1 MFSVLVIRLVPPR
14 AGGGG
19 NFFYFPYRLNLAK
32 ILQAPSVS
40 PKGDTLRFLVA
51 VSTSCKAGYSSQRLL
66 SLIEIAIFTP
76 LLNFNLRV
84 NYF

>member
-1 MFSVLVIRLVPPR
+1 MFSVLVIHLVPPR
-14 AGGGG
+14 TGGG
-19 NFFYFPYRLNLAK
+19 NFFYFSYQLNLAK
-32 ILQAPSVS
+32 VLQAPSVS

-51 VSTSCKAGYSSQRLL
+51 VSTSCKAVYSSQRFL
-66 SLIEIAIFTP
+66 SFIEIAIFTP

>member
-14 AGGGG
+14 AGVKT
-19 NFFYFPYRLNLAK
+19 FPYRLNLAK
-32 ILQAPSVS
+32 VLQAPSVS

-51 VSTSCKAGYSSQRLL
+51 VSTSCKAGYSSQRFL
-66 SLIEIAIFTP
+66 SFIEIAIFTP
-76 LLNFNLRV
+76 LLNFNLRG